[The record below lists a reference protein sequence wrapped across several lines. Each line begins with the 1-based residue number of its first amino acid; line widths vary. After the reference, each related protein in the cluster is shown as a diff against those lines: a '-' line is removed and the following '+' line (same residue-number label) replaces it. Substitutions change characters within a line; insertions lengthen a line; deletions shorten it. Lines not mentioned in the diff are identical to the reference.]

1 MMSEQDERML
11 PARPSAEQVGRME
24 DAVMDRIRVDDAQRR
39 TRRHRVWGGAAA
51 AVAVVALAAFISPA
65 VTSGISGAG
74 GGASTAEDS
83 AALPAD
89 GPVSIDGSDVQ
100 LPDPGTVDGSG
111 GIVEGSAPEVAGGD
125 ASSGIA
131 RDDATAGR
139 DVVATGWVQLT
150 VTDVSAAIA
159 QVTELATTEGG
170 YVESASVGTTDV
182 RPLEGTD
189 SMPVTGSQI
198 TVRVPADRLD
208 AVIAEVGGYGE
219 VTSSTI
225 DRTDVTDQAVDL
237 RARIAAQEASVARLT
252 ELMSQAGSVG
262 DLIAAETALSERQ
275 AALDADRQQ
284 LASLEDRVSLS
295 GLTVSLTPQIEVTRA
310 DPAGFGDGLAAGWN
324 GLVATLNGTVVAL
337 GFLLPWLAVAAVA
350 LGIVWGVR
358 RLVVRSRQR
367 RSPAAS
373 ED

>member
-1 MMSEQDERML
+1 MSEEDERML
-11 PARPSAEQVGRME
+11 PEPPTTDQVERME
-24 DAVMDRIRVDDAQRR
+24 DTVMNRIRVDDSQRR
-39 TRRHRVWGGAAA
+39 SRRRRVWGGAAA

-65 VTSGISGAG
+65 VMSGISGAG
-74 GGASTAEDS
+74 GASSTAEDS
-83 AALPAD
+83 AVMPAD
-89 GPVSIDGSDVQ
+89 GAYLLNGSEVE
-100 LPDPGTVDGSG
+100 LADPGIVDGSG
-111 GIVEGSAPEVAGGD
+111 VIVEGEAGGSAPGEV
-125 ASSGIA
+125 A
-131 RDDATAGR
+131 RDDGTAGR

-150 VTDVSAAIA
+150 VTDVSAAIS
-159 QVTELATTEGG
+159 QVTDLATSEGG

-182 RPLEGTD
+182 RPIEGTV

-208 AVIAEVGGYGE
+208 AIIAEVGGYGE

-252 ELMSQAGSVG
+252 ELMSQAASVG
-262 DLIAAETALSERQ
+262 DLITAETALSDRQ
-275 AALDADRQQ
+275 AALDADKQQ
-284 LASLEDRVSLS
+284 LASLEDRVALS
-295 GLTVSLTPQIEVTRA
+295 GLTVSLTPEVEATQA

-337 GFLLPWLAVAAVA
+337 GFLLPWIVLVVVVGAV
-350 LGIVWGVR
+350 VWGIR
-358 RLVVRSRQR
+358 RLISRR
-367 RSPAAS
+367 RTRERPAAS

>member
-1 MMSEQDERML
+1 MSEQDERML
-11 PARPSAEQVGRME
+11 PEPPTTDQVERME
-24 DAVMDRIRVDDAQRR
+24 NTVMNRIRVDDTQRR

-74 GGASTAEDS
+74 GAASTAEDG
-83 AALPAD
+83 AVMPAD
-89 GPVSIDGSDVQ
+89 GPVALDESEVQ
-100 LPDPGTVDGSG
+100 MTDPGMVDGSG
-111 GIVEGSAPEVAGGD
+111 GIVDGSVPEAVDGSASSDVA
-125 ASSGIA
+125 
-131 RDDATAGR
+131 REDDTAGR

-150 VTDVSAAIA
+150 VEDVSAAIA
-159 QVTELATTEGG
+159 QVTELATVEGG
-170 YVESASVGTTDV
+170 YVESASVGATDAQATA
-182 RPLEGTD
+182 GTV
-189 SMPVTGSQI
+189 SMPMSGSQI

-208 AVIAEVGGYGE
+208 AVIADVDGYGE

-262 DLIAAETALSERQ
+262 DLITAETALSDRQ
-275 AALDADRQQ
+275 AALDADKQQ
-284 LASLEDRVSLS
+284 LASLEDRVALS
-295 GLTVSLTPQIEVTRA
+295 GLTVSLTPEIEATHA

-324 GLVATLNGTVVAL
+324 GLVVTLNGTVVAL
-337 GFLLPWLAVAAVA
+337 GFLLPWIVLASVVGAV
-350 LGIVWGVR
+350 VWGVR
-358 RLVVRSRQR
+358 RLIIR
-367 RSPAAS
+367 RRTHRRPAAS